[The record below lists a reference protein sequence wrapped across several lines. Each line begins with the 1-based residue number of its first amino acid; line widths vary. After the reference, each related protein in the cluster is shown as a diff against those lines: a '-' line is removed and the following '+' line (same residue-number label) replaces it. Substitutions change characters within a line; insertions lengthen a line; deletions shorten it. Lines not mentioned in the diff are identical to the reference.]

1 MGTNEEIQA
10 RMVGLSGAYK
20 GMDFHLS
27 KDDYLIG
34 RLPECDL
41 ILGETTLSSKHAKI
55 SRAGNQYE
63 IIDLNSTNGTFVNG
77 VRIMRKIL
85 RTDDRIRFDVYEF
98 LFVNPTDVSRTILA
112 KIPDLVKVDKTVFR
126 PLPDPDATRTQT
138 PLPAGERGGSIFAG
152 LLLGLALA
160 FLIAL
165 GGHLLIA
172 WSGIRFGT
180 PQGLFVGQLRA
191 FPLAF
196 LHTSWMNVYW
206 SPLAIANLLCLLAGL
221 FVGGL
226 VTRSVGRRSRFAS
239 AILFS
244 FFFVLSTLLIQLA
257 AWKFDFR
264 MWQDL
269 FLAARLGIG
278 NPVLNLAV
286 AATYFFWVS
295 LIVSFFGTLSAK
307 K

>member
-1 MGTNEEIQA
+1 MGSNEEHQA
-10 RMVGLSGAYK
+10 RMVGLTGAYK
-20 GMDFHLS
+20 GMEFPLT
-27 KDDYLIG
+27 KDDYLVG

-41 ILGETTLSSKHAKI
+41 VLGENTLSSKHAKI

-77 VRIMRKIL
+77 ERITRKIL
-85 RTDDRIRFDVYEF
+85 RADDRIRVDVYEF

-112 KIPDLVKVDKTVFR
+112 KLPDLVKADKTVFR

-138 PLPAGERGGSIFAG
+138 PLPANGNGGRMFGG

-172 WSGIRFGT
+172 WSAIRFGS

-196 LHTSWMNVYW
+196 LHTSWINVYW
-206 SPLAIANLLCLLAGL
+206 SPLAIANLLCLLVGL
-221 FVGGL
+221 FIGGL
-226 VTRSVGRRSRFAS
+226 VTRSISRRSRFAS

-244 FFFVLSTLLIQLA
+244 FFFVLLTLLIQLA
-257 AWKFDFR
+257 AWKFDVR

-278 NPVLNLAV
+278 NPLLNLVV